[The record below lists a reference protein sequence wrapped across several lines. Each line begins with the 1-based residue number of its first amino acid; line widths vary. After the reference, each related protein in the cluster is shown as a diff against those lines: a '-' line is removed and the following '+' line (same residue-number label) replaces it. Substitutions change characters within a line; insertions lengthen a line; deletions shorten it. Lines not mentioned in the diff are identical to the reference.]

1 MNEPPAYYTTPQYLP
16 PPPPPPVQ
24 GGPSRD
30 RRSTPGG
37 RFVIGTAV
45 LSAVLASLTTFG
57 LATSLQPAP
66 AATAGNPTPTTNA
79 QVAVNT
85 PVPAGVEPDVT
96 TMVANAQQ
104 SVVTI
109 TSQIG
114 GNGGSRFNPFNIPST
129 GVGSGIIVT
138 SDGLILTNNH
148 VVEGTQQLTVTL
160 SDGSDVSATVV
171 KTDPQHDI
179 AVIRA
184 DKTGLTPAKLGDS
197 DQIKVGQTA
206 IAIGSPL
213 GEFTE
218 TVTKGIISA
227 LDRSITV
234 QDEQTGQPVQ
244 MSGLIQTDAA
254 INPGNSGGPLLNTAG
269 EVVGIN
275 SAVAGQAQGIGFAIP
290 INVAKSMIA
299 AATNA

>member
-1 MNEPPAYYTTPQYLP
+1 
-16 PPPPPPVQ
+16 
-24 GGPSRD
+24 
-30 RRSTPGG
+30 
-37 RFVIGTAV
+37 

-66 AATAGNPTPTTNA
+66 AATVSNPPPTSNA
-79 QVAVNT
+79 QTAATT
-85 PVPAGVEPDVT
+85 PVPVVEGDLT
-96 TMVANAQQ
+96 QMVASATQ

-114 GNGGSRFNPFNIPST
+114 GNSNAPSFFNIPAT
-129 GVGSGIIVT
+129 GVGSGIIV
-138 SDGLILTNNH
+138 SADGLILTNNH
-148 VVEGTQQLTVTL
+148 VVEGTQSLKVTL
-160 SDGSDVSATVV
+160 ADGSDVSATVV
-171 KTDPQHDI
+171 KTDPTHDL

-184 DKTGLTPAKLGDS
+184 NKTGLTPATLGDS

-218 TVTKGIISA
+218 TVTKGIVSA

-234 QDEQTGQPVQ
+234 QDEQTGRPVQ
-244 MSGLIQTDAA
+244 MSGLMQTDAA
-254 INPGNSGGPLLNTAG
+254 INPGNSGGPLLNAAG
-269 EVVGIN
+269 EVVGVN

-290 INVAKSMIA
+290 INAAKSLISQ
-299 AATNA
+299 ATNA